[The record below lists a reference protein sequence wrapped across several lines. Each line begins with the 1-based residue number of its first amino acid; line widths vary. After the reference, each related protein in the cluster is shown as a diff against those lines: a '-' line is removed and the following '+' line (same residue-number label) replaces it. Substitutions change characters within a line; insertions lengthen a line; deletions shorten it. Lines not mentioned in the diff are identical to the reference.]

1 MGKKTKEKDI
11 SVELVNAVIQ
21 GIIEKKGKEIVSL
34 HLGKINSSVCD
45 FFVVCHGTSR
55 THAEAIAH
63 SVEEEV
69 RKLTGQK
76 PARREG
82 FSNAEWMLLD
92 YMDVVVH
99 VFQEPVRRFFQI
111 EDLWADAPV
120 TKIKDE

>member
-21 GIIEKKGKEIVSL
+21 GIIEKKGKEVVSL